1 MTEFVRVLEEL
12 DSVGL
17 EYWLD
22 AGSLLGVI
30 RSGALLPWDKDI
42 DLGCWV
48 SQIPKLGP
56 AVAAFRRRGYNV
68 RLHRYRGDLYQV
80 KLRPPL
86 RALLKGARTLDIA
99 VFRRRGKYAWCPV
112 NCVDPQPA
120 PRFSV
125 RWFIA
130 KPLREAVIRPW
141 ENREARRPR
150 TVAVPRLRMEV
161 RTWVV
166 PAFYFLE
173 LSNVEVEGRCV
184 RIPADA
190 SGYLTRRY
198 GAWEQPREGWNYC
211 EDDGVI
217 DRRPPEEVVA
227 AL

>member
-1 MTEFVRVLEEL
+1 MELAGVLEVL
-12 DSVGL
+12 DCAGL

-42 DLGCWV
+42 DLGCWED
-48 SQIPKLGP
+48 QISKLGP
-56 AVAAFRRRGYNV
+56 AVAEFRRRGYHV
-68 RLHRYRGDLYQV
+68 RLHRYRGDLYQI

-86 RALLKGARTLDIA
+86 RVLLKGAKTIDIA
-99 VFRRRGKYAWCPV
+99 VFRRRGDYAWCPV
-112 NCVDPQPA
+112 NCVHPQPA
-120 PRFSV
+120 PRFSF

-130 KPLREAVIRPW
+130 KPLREASVRPW
-141 ENREARRPR
+141 EKQEARRPR
-150 TVAVPRLRMEV
+150 TGAISRLRMEV

-166 PAFYFLE
+166 PAIYFLE
-173 LSNVEVEGRCV
+173 LGAVQVEGRWV

-190 SGYLTRRY
+190 PGYLTKRY
-198 GAWEQPREGWNYC
+198 GAWQEPRQGWNYC

-217 DRRPPEEVVA
+217 DRRPPEEVLA